1 MLVQNI
7 YPAQVVEY
15 SLRHGKKWNSEMEGK
30 DKHKVEETASLFPP
44 NKPKANNNKYD
55 ESFRDF
61 NEEQSIN
68 EVNDGDRGSYQPL
81 DRNSHDYRSRSRS
94 PEDSMHRERHRYEA
108 SDRRYMIAIQA
119 GQIVVIII
127 S

>member
-1 MLVQNI
+1 M
-7 YPAQVVEY
+7 
-15 SLRHGKKWNSEMEGK
+15 
-30 DKHKVEETASLFPP
+30 
-44 NKPKANNNKYD
+44 NNNYN

-61 NEEQSIN
+61 NEEQSIH
-68 EVNDGDRGSYQPL
+68 EVNDNDRGSYEPP

-94 PEDSMHRERHRYEA
+94 PEDSTHTGKDIDMTLQIEGIG
-108 SDRRYMIAIQA
+108 MIAIQA